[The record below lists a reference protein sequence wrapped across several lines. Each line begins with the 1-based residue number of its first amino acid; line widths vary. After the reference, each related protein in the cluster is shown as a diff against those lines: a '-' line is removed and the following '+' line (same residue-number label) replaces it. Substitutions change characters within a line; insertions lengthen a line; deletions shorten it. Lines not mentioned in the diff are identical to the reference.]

1 MKLRLLFIVSGVL
14 FCNLSSAGTFPEP
27 TGPAGLPFNENQTGP
42 LCSTSGWVI
51 DGDSHQFH
59 MEFNPDP
66 KIEKF
71 HIGEDWNGKC
81 GSDTDEGYPLLA
93 IADGEVI
100 LVDSVGTISG
110 QGKRLYLRHTFP
122 YSQNTAGVMVVES
135 VMLHLQKM
143 NTGIVAGAKVKKGQT
158 VAYLGKTGTTLA
170 HLHWE
175 MRYDLTSSVPVNTN
189 PYSAPLTIDK
199 AVKYLPPSLV
209 VDDRR
214 YYQTWSA
221 NNSTWTYYKPFL
233 NSPSSLAYVKKDGEV
248 KSLRHAIEAGWIT
261 SRNIQFKKSDGKW
274 YYYTTNVDLHFFEA
288 GKEYRVMSTLS
299 GVTYYLPIPNNKF
312 QPDRARVDMINAVR
326 YDDRF
331 VSFDTVSHEIV
342 DDWHPD
348 WILHKMTFTLDSGEE
363 TLVAQITNKANPL
376 KRQTNFID
384 PYTGAWSGF
393 KSINWNKLY

>member
-1 MKLRLLFIVSGVL
+1 VKLRLLFIVSGVL

-42 LCSTSGWVI
+42 LCSTSGWSTSSS
-51 DGDSHQFH
+51 SHQYHMEYNSSIGKFH
-59 MEFNPDP
+59 M
-66 KIEKF
+66 
-71 HIGEDWNGKC
+71 GEDWNGKC
-81 GSDTDEGYPLLA
+81 GGDTDEGYPLLA
-93 IADGEVI
+93 IADGEAV
-100 LVDSVGTISG
+100 SVKDESVEG
-110 QGKRLYLRHTFP
+110 QGKRLYLRHAFP
-122 YSQNTAGVMVVES
+122 YSQNPAGVMVVES
-135 VMLHLQKM
+135 AMLHLQKM
-143 NTGIVAGAKVKKGQT
+143 GAGIVDGAKVKKGQT
-158 VAYLGKTGTTLA
+158 VAYLGKTGTASA

-175 MRYDLTSSVPVNTN
+175 MRYDLSTEKPLGTN
-189 PYSAPLTIDK
+189 PYNSALTIDM
-199 AVKYLPPSLV
+199 AIKYLPPSLV

-261 SRNIQFKKSDGKW
+261 SRNIQFKKSDGW
-274 YYYTTNVDLHFFEA
+274 YYYPNSVDSHFFEA
-288 GKEYRVMSTLS
+288 GKDYRVMSTLS

-384 PYTGAWSGF
+384 PDTGAWSGF
-393 KSINWNKLY
+393 KSINWNKLC